1 MEKLIEKLELVIE
14 SFVSELKD
22 KPIIT
27 IIKAMIVIW
36 LIKKAKTLLK

>member
-1 MEKLIEKLELVIE
+1 MEKLIEKLESVIE

-22 KPIIT
+22 KPITT
-27 IIKAMIVIW
+27 IIKAMVIIW